1 MNELTGN
8 LANFSKGDSIYS
20 IDEKS
25 DFVYLIHS
33 GQVGIYS
40 RHGLELG
47 SLGEGEI
54 FGEVGRVIGTLR
66 TVNARAKTDC
76 KVFLIEWAKINE
88 KLESADPVLGAII
101 RGLANRIGDANELAE
116 KNWQEL
122 SLYKSLE
129 VDGTDD

>member
-122 SLYKSLE
+122 SLYKSLK
-129 VDGTDD
+129 

>member
-8 LANFSKGDSIYS
+8 LANFSKGDNIYS

-25 DFVYLIHS
+25 DLVYLIHS

-116 KNWQEL
+116 KHWQEL
-122 SLYKSLE
+122 SLYKSLK
-129 VDGTDD
+129 

>member
-1 MNELTGN
+1 MNELVGN
-8 LANFSKGDSIYS
+8 LANYSKGDSIYS

-88 KLESADPVLGAII
+88 KLENADPVLGAII

-116 KNWQEL
+116 KHWQEL
-122 SLYKSLE
+122 SLYKSLK
-129 VDGTDD
+129 

>member
-33 GQVGIYS
+33 GQVGIFS

-101 RGLANRIGDANELAE
+101 RGLANRIGDANGLAE
-116 KNWQEL
+116 KHWQEL
-122 SLYKSLE
+122 SLYKSLK
-129 VDGTDD
+129 

>member
-25 DFVYLIHS
+25 DLVYLIHS

-116 KNWQEL
+116 KHWQEL
-122 SLYKSLE
+122 SLYKSLK
-129 VDGTDD
+129 

>member
-8 LANFSKGDSIYS
+8 LANFSKGDNIYS

-88 KLESADPVLGAII
+88 KLERADPVLGAII

-116 KNWQEL
+116 KHWQEL
-122 SLYKSLE
+122 SLYKSLK
-129 VDGTDD
+129 

>member
-1 MNELTGN
+1 MNELAGN

-101 RGLANRIGDANELAE
+101 RGLANRIGDANGLAE
-116 KNWQEL
+116 KHWQEL
-122 SLYKSLE
+122 SLYKSLK
-129 VDGTDD
+129 

>member
-1 MNELTGN
+1 MNEFAGSLV
-8 LANFSKGDSIYS
+8 NFSKGDNIYS

-76 KVFLIEWAKINE
+76 KVFLIEWIKINE
-88 KLESADPVLGAII
+88 KLENADPVLGAII

-116 KNWQEL
+116 KHWQEL
-122 SLYKSLE
+122 SLYKSLK
-129 VDGTDD
+129 

>member
-1 MNELTGN
+1 MNELAGN
-8 LANFSKGDSIYS
+8 LANFSEGDSIYS

-33 GQVGIYS
+33 GQVGIFS

-66 TVNARAKTDC
+66 TVNAKAKTDC

-88 KLESADPVLGAII
+88 KLQSADPVLGAII

-116 KNWQEL
+116 KHWQEL
-122 SLYKSLE
+122 SLYKSLK
-129 VDGTDD
+129 

>member
-1 MNELTGN
+1 MKELTGN

-116 KNWQEL
+116 KHWQEL
-122 SLYKSLE
+122 SLYKSLK
-129 VDGTDD
+129 

>member
-8 LANFSKGDSIYS
+8 LSNFSKGDSIYS

-33 GQVGIYS
+33 GQVGIFS

-66 TVNARAKTDC
+66 TVNAKAKTDC

-88 KLESADPVLGAII
+88 KLERADPVLGAII
-101 RGLANRIGDANELAE
+101 RGLAHRIGDANELAE

-122 SLYKSLE
+122 SLYKSLK
-129 VDGTDD
+129 

>member
-8 LANFSKGDSIYS
+8 LANFNKGDSIYS

-116 KNWQEL
+116 KHWQEL
-122 SLYKSLE
+122 SLYKSLK
-129 VDGTDD
+129 

>member
-25 DFVYLIHS
+25 NFVYLIHS

-116 KNWQEL
+116 KHWQEL
-122 SLYKSLE
+122 SLYKSLK
-129 VDGTDD
+129 

>member
-25 DFVYLIHS
+25 DLVYLIHS

-76 KVFLIEWAKINE
+76 KVFLIEWVKINE
-88 KLESADPVLGAII
+88 KLESADPVIGAII
-101 RGLANRIGDANELAE
+101 RGLANRIGDANSLAE
-116 KNWQEL
+116 KHWQEL
-122 SLYKSLE
+122 GLYKSLK
-129 VDGTDD
+129 

>member
-1 MNELTGN
+1 MNELAGN

-101 RGLANRIGDANELAE
+101 RGLANRIGDGNELAE
-116 KNWQEL
+116 KHWQEL
-122 SLYKSLE
+122 SLYKSLK
-129 VDGTDD
+129 

>member
-1 MNELTGN
+1 MNELAGN

-122 SLYKSLE
+122 SLYKSLK
-129 VDGTDD
+129 

>member
-8 LANFSKGDSIYS
+8 LANFSKGDSIYA

-116 KNWQEL
+116 KHWQEL
-122 SLYKSLE
+122 SLYKSLK
-129 VDGTDD
+129 

>member
-1 MNELTGN
+1 MNELAGN
-8 LANFSKGDSIYS
+8 LANFSQGDNIYS

-88 KLESADPVLGAII
+88 KLENADPVLGAII

-116 KNWQEL
+116 KHWQEL
-122 SLYKSLE
+122 SLYKSLK
-129 VDGTDD
+129 

>member
-1 MNELTGN
+1 MNELAGN

-25 DFVYLIHS
+25 NFVYLIHS

-116 KNWQEL
+116 KHWQEL
-122 SLYKSLE
+122 SLYKSLK
-129 VDGTDD
+129 

>member
-8 LANFSKGDSIYS
+8 LANYSKGDSIYS

-101 RGLANRIGDANELAE
+101 RGLANRIGDANGLAE
-116 KNWQEL
+116 KHWQEL
-122 SLYKSLE
+122 SLYKSLK
-129 VDGTDD
+129 

>member
-88 KLESADPVLGAII
+88 KLESADPVLVAII

-116 KNWQEL
+116 KHWQEL
-122 SLYKSLE
+122 SLYKSLK
-129 VDGTDD
+129 

>member
-101 RGLANRIGDANELAE
+101 RGLANRIGDANEMAE
-116 KNWQEL
+116 KHWQEL
-122 SLYKSLE
+122 SLYKSLK
-129 VDGTDD
+129 

>member
-1 MNELTGN
+1 MNELTEN

-88 KLESADPVLGAII
+88 KLESADPVIGAII

-116 KNWQEL
+116 KHWQEL
-122 SLYKSLE
+122 SLYKSLK
-129 VDGTDD
+129 

>member
-116 KNWQEL
+116 KHWQEL
-122 SLYKSLE
+122 SL
-129 VDGTDD
+129 

>member
-33 GQVGIYS
+33 GQVGIFS

-116 KNWQEL
+116 KHWQEL
-122 SLYKSLE
+122 SLYKSLK
-129 VDGTDD
+129 

>member
-8 LANFSKGDSIYS
+8 LANFSKGDNIYS

-88 KLESADPVLGAII
+88 KLESADPVIGAII

-116 KNWQEL
+116 KHWQEL
-122 SLYKSLE
+122 SLYKSLK
-129 VDGTDD
+129 

>member
-1 MNELTGN
+1 MNEFAGSLV
-8 LANFSKGDSIYS
+8 NFSKGDSIYS

-116 KNWQEL
+116 KHWQEL
-122 SLYKSLE
+122 SLYKSLK
-129 VDGTDD
+129 

>member
-8 LANFSKGDSIYS
+8 LANFSKGDNIYS

-116 KNWQEL
+116 KHWQEL
-122 SLYKSLE
+122 SLYKSLK
-129 VDGTDD
+129 

>member
-116 KNWQEL
+116 KNWKEL
-122 SLYKSLE
+122 SLYKSLK
-129 VDGTDD
+129 

>member
-8 LANFSKGDSIYS
+8 LANFNKGDSIYS

-25 DFVYLIHS
+25 DLVYLIHS

-122 SLYKSLE
+122 SLYKSLK
-129 VDGTDD
+129 

>member
-1 MNELTGN
+1 MNEFAGN
-8 LANFSKGDSIYS
+8 LANFSKGDNIYS

-116 KNWQEL
+116 KHWQEL
-122 SLYKSLE
+122 SLYKSLK
-129 VDGTDD
+129 

>member
-1 MNELTGN
+1 MVAFEGQITNFNE
-8 LANFSKGDSIYS
+8 GDSIYS
-20 IDEKS
+20 IDDRS

-66 TVNARAKTDC
+66 TVNARAKTSC
-76 KVFLIEWAKINE
+76 RLFLIEWCKINE

-101 RGLANRIGDANELAE
+101 RGLANRIGDANALAE
-116 KNWQEL
+116 KHWQEL
-122 SLYKSLE
+122 SLYKSLK
-129 VDGTDD
+129 

>member
-8 LANFSKGDSIYS
+8 LANFSKGDSVYS

-116 KNWQEL
+116 KHWQEL
-122 SLYKSLE
+122 SLYKSLK
-129 VDGTDD
+129 